1 MTERRAMFDRA
12 PTGSF
17 LPVLMLAAAG
27 IAVIVLAGSLGAATS
42 GRSVR
47 SPWFGVSEK
56 NGGQAPRDLTRT
68 SDLPE
73 ILGRSGV

>member
-1 MTERRAMFDRA
+1 MTKRRAMFDGT
-12 PTGSF
+12 PTSSF

-27 IAVIVLAGSLGAATS
+27 IAVIVIAGSLGAATS

-47 SPWFGVSEK
+47 SPWFGPSEK
-56 NGGQAPRDLTRT
+56 YGGQAPRDLTRT

-73 ILGRSGV
+73 FLDRSGV